1 MLSLTQATNH
11 FWPRSGDYRA
21 LASKLWF
28 RVYPPCAGKLVSRV
42 PAMGTFGDLNGH
54 AMGLS
59 VRARCPSYSSHGPEL
74 ERWAL
79 PFAELRADIAGGY
92 LSRLGRALEVA
103 SPRGLGAY
111 WPRASMD
118 QVQCLVVRFDRQR
131 IILLYGKQ

>member
-1 MLSLTQATNH
+1 MFYPARLTLYCRAASSLGGS
-11 FWPRSGDYRA
+11 RYRLGA
-21 LASKLWF
+21 AD
-28 RVYPPCAGKLVSRV
+28 KLVSRV
-42 PAMGTFGDLNGH
+42 PAMGTFEGLHGH
-54 AMGLS
+54 AMVLS
-59 VRARCPSYSSHGPEL
+59 AKAQCLLYPSHGPEL